1 MNQPAKIFV
10 NGKLVAAA
18 TGAIRPTDRGFTLGD
33 GVFETMLA
41 TDGTVVRLA
50 AHLAR
55 LADGAARLRLPVDA
69 ETARAAIA
77 RTLAA
82 NGLTA
87 GAATVRLTLTR
98 GASARGL
105 ALPSQPQP
113 TLVVSAGRY
122 VPYPA
127 ELYRRGMR
135 AVILRHRKNEF
146 SAIAGVKSLNYLE
159 NILGKADASAA
170 GADEGIFLN
179 TAGFLAEGC
188 VSNLFWVRDDALF
201 TSAVACGLVP
211 GIVRQ
216 AVLSLAE
223 AAGIGVFEGKYNAPS
238 LFESDEAFLTN
249 TLMGIMPLT
258 MVDGR
263 RIGDGSPGAV
273 TRFLTARLTPQMPIR
288 PAA

>member
-1 MNQPAKIFV
+1 MNQSVKIFV
-10 NGKLVAAA
+10 NGKMVPAA
-18 TGAIRPTDRGFTLGD
+18 TGAIPPSDRGFTLGD
-33 GVFETMLA
+33 GIFETMLA
-41 TDGTVVRLA
+41 LDGTVVRLA

-55 LADGAARLRLPVDA
+55 LADGAARVRLPMDA
-69 ETARAAIA
+69 ETVRAAITQ
-77 RTLAA
+77 TLAA

-98 GASARGL
+98 GTSARGL
-105 ALPSQPQP
+105 ALPFQPQP
-113 TLVVSAGRY
+113 TLVVLAGRY

-127 ELYRRGMR
+127 ELYRQGMR

-159 NILGKADASAA
+159 NILGKAEASDA

-179 TAGFLAEGC
+179 TGGFLAEGC
-188 VSNLFWVRDDALF
+188 VSNLFWVREGALF
-201 TSAVACGLVP
+201 TPAMACGLVP

-216 AVLSLAE
+216 TVLSLAA

-263 RIGDGSPGAV
+263 RIGNSLPGAT
-273 TRFLTARLTPQMPIR
+273 TRFLTARLTPQMPIL